1 MAAFRTT
8 RKILF
13 EHCDPAGIVF
23 YPRYFEMLNGA
34 VEEWFE
40 LELGVSF
47 ASLHGERRCGI
58 PTVSLETQFLRP
70 SRLGDLVTLRYG
82 VEKLGG
88 ASVTLRFAIL
98 GEDGASRL
106 EGKQVLVHTD
116 LDALKPRPFP
126 DDLRAG
132 MARFMEDEE

>member
-23 YPRYFEMLNGA
+23 YPRYFEMLNGV

-40 LELGVSF
+40 TGLGVSF
-47 ASLHGERRCGI
+47 AQLHGDRRCGI
-58 PTVSLETQFLRP
+58 PTVSLDVQFKRP
-70 SRLGDLVTLRYG
+70 SRLGDTVTLCYT

-88 ASVTLRFAIL
+88 ASVTLRYAIL
-98 GEDGASRL
+98 GEDGDTRL
-106 EGKQVLVHTD
+106 EGNQVLVHTD

-126 DDLRAG
+126 DDLRTG
-132 MARFMEDEE
+132 LARFTDDEE